1 MPPRQDV
8 LSSRDV
14 TSDRKKNES
23 STSNRRKEVTLKQAT
38 KEINRQSRRSGE
50 ADRTAVKQRR
60 ESENS
65 E

>member
-1 MPPRQDV
+1 M
-8 LSSRDV
+8 SRK
-14 TSDRKKNES
+14 SESANKK
-23 STSNRRKEVTLKQAT
+23 SNIKEWKEAILKQAHKRNEPT
-38 KEINRQSRRSGE
+38 ISRQGE